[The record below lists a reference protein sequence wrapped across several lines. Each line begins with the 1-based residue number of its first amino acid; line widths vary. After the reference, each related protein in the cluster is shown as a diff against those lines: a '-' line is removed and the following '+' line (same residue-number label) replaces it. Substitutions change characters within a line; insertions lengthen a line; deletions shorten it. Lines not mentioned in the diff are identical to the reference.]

1 MPEEGTQWV
10 ARSEILTFEEL
21 ERLARIFVERLE
33 LDGLRLTGG
42 EPPCEHSSAL
52 GSSTDFTEE
61 IKRAV
66 GTKWRGLESRDPLGC
81 RRRGLA

>member
-21 ERLARIFVERLE
+21 ERLARIFVKRLE

-42 EPPCEHSSAL
+42 EPTL
-52 GSSTDFTEE
+52 
-61 IKRAV
+61 RAA
-66 GTKWRGLESRDPLGC
+66 GLER
-81 RRRGLA
+81 LA